1 MATPMTQSSTA
12 GTDEVREQQRMA
24 AVRRYDILDTP
35 PDGAFDRIAALAARL
50 LDVPIAIVSV
60 VDTDRIWFKSH
71 HGLDVSE
78 IGRDPGLCA
87 SAILGSEPWLVTD
100 ARTDPRT
107 LSNPLV
113 AGDFGLRFYAG
124 APLTTHDG
132 HNLGTL
138 CAIDQSPRLITEY
151 ETAILTDLAAL
162 VMDEL
167 ELRLS
172 ARTAIAD
179 SQRRLDEVEQLARAL
194 QSSLLPPQLPD
205 IPHLQIAALY
215 QPLDRHQVGGDFYDA
230 FPIDE
235 HTWAIAIGDVCGTGP
250 GAASRT
256 SSARYSLR
264 ANAIQHH
271 LPGDVLRYTN
281 QALTR
286 ADGTAGPFIT
296 AIMARVEPHPDRA
309 VVHLASAGHPLP
321 LLLRVNGEV
330 HPVGRPGQLLGVLS
344 DIETTDT
351 TIELAVGDTLVLY
364 TDGLTDSGRPIRLE
378 DDGLHRLLA
387 TCRDM
392 TPTQIVTKLHSAVAE
407 APRDDI
413 AIVAISPNPP
423 TG

>member
-1 MATPMTQSSTA
+1 MTQSSS
-12 GTDEVREQQRMA
+12 GGSDEVREQQRMA

-71 HGLDVSE
+71 HGLEVSE

-100 ARTDPRT
+100 AKTDPRT

-138 CAIDQSPRLITEY
+138 CAIDRAPRLITEH

-179 SQRRLDEVEQLARAL
+179 SQRRLDEVEQLAQAL
-194 QSSLLPPQLPD
+194 QSSLLPPQLPE

-215 QPLDRHQVGGDFYDA
+215 QPLNRHQVGGDFYDA

-235 HTWAIAIGDVCGTGP
+235 HTWAIVIGDVCGTGP
-250 GAASRT
+250 AAAGRT
-256 SSARYSLR
+256 SSARYSIR

-271 LPGDVLRYTN
+271 SPSEVLRYTN
-281 QALTR
+281 QTLTR
-286 ADGTAGPFIT
+286 ADDTPGRFIT

-321 LLLRVNGEV
+321 LLLRANGEV
-330 HPVGRPGQLLGVLS
+330 HPVGQDRSTPRCPARHSDHRHHHRTCHRRHPGPLHRRAHRLRPPRSGWKM
-344 DIETTDT
+344 
-351 TIELAVGDTLVLY
+351 
-364 TDGLTDSGRPIRLE
+364 TDSTGSSPPA
-378 DDGLHRLLA
+378 A
-387 TCRDM
+387 T
-392 TPTQIVTKLHSAVAE
+392 
-407 APRDDI
+407 
-413 AIVAISPNPP
+413 
-423 TG
+423 